1 MLFFSF
7 LFFFTCLAG
16 FWRIFS
22 QPFFILYFS
31 TTKAII
37 LVHNKTKCKWKWIL
51 QNSYV
56 FWTNTPPP
64 PPMQTANFVNMHDKV
79 YGLNWRLCGENVACT
94 KDARCEFFSSK
105 FLCTSGWFSSAAT
118 DATLKFSSDNELCDF
133 IMEQT
138 SCSHPNWSKEYHWLG
153 EQAVSPHCWSPL
165 AGYQVKSV
173 TLSMLISVF
182 TELHAFVSHVCLTW
196 WGVDNYATVAIFPE

>member
-1 MLFFSF
+1 MFSE
-7 LFFFTCLAG
+7 
-16 FWRIFS
+16 
-22 QPFFILYFS
+22 P
-31 TTKAII
+31 K
-37 LVHNKTKCKWKWIL
+37 K
-51 QNSYV
+51 
-56 FWTNTPPP
+56 

-105 FLCTSGWFSSAAT
+105 FLCTSGWFLVQLLMQPWSVA
-118 DATLKFSSDNELCDF
+118 L
-133 IMEQT
+133 IMNVWMCVIL
-138 SCSHPNWSKEYHWLG
+138 SWSKHHVLIQTDPTFTYHWLG

-165 AGYQVKSV
+165 AGYEVKSV

-196 WGVDNYATVAIFPE
+196 LPFSPSRPAFCLLLRWTLNWRVTFVTHWRWSKCSCFEGDFQGEVRHCVRRLTWAW

>member
-1 MLFFSF
+1 MNSTKFRCF
-7 LFFFTCLAG
+7 LN
-16 FWRIFS
+16 
-22 QPFFILYFS
+22 Q
-31 TTKAII
+31 
-37 LVHNKTKCKWKWIL
+37 KT
-51 QNSYV
+51 
-56 FWTNTPPP
+56 
-64 PPMQTANFVNMHDKV
+64 PMQTVSFVNMHDKV

-94 KDARCEFFSSK
+94 KDARCEFFFSK

-138 SCSHPNWSKEYHWLG
+138 SCSHPNWSNLHVKEYHWLG

-165 AGYQVKSV
+165 AGYEVKSV

-196 WGVDNYATVAIFPE
+196 LPYSPSRPAFCLLLWWNLNWRVTSVTHWRWSKCSCFEGDFQGEIRHCVRRLTWAW